1 MTNKLNLKHLRSV
14 FAWSIIVFF
23 SASIAFIAFWWSK
36 EKTNIPYIKF
46 SETKILDA
54 SNYLSLIES
63 ISNKEIETINFDWVV
78 DTLETHPYI
87 EAVRVSIHYPSQIV
101 IEIIEREP
109 IAIVNKRPLVLL
121 DRHGIVLPNEP
132 DLTSYNLPFMSN
144 FNSDSLLYPPGQKT
158 LSSKLE
164 ECILIVHGLK
174 NKYTNLY
181 DNLSEFKITSDNE
194 IELVLYDQST
204 QIFLGNNL
212 IDRRLK
218 ILSEFEKELNPKK
231 ISEFSY
237 LDMRYDNQVITK
249 NRNS

>member
-1 MTNKLNLKHLRSV
+1 MIKKSKMSNLISV
-14 FAWSIIVFF
+14 FSYLLPVLFSISMIL
-23 SASIAFIAFWWSK
+23 IAFLWNN
-36 EKTNIPYIKF
+36 EKTVIPEINF
-46 SETKILDA
+46 SETKVLNT
-54 SNYLSLIES
+54 SEYKSLLKS
-63 ISNKEIETINFDWVV
+63 ICNEKIETINFSGMI
-78 DTLETHPYI
+78 DTLEAHPYV
-87 EAVRVSIHYPSQIV
+87 EAVRVSRHYPSKIS
-101 IEIIEREP
+101 IEIVEREP
-109 IAIVNKRPLVLL
+109 IAIVNKRPIVLL
-121 DRHGIVLPNEP
+121 DRNGIVLPNEP
-132 DLTSYNLPFMSN
+132 DLSSYNLPFMSN
-144 FNSDSLLYPPGQKT
+144 FNSDSLLYPPGHKT